1 MLKVPERGDVVWI
14 QLTHPTESPIS
25 HHQPGLVISPGIYNQ
40 KVGLVLICPIT
51 RQVKGYP
58 FEVLI
63 PETYPINGA
72 VLSDQVSSVNWQNH
86 SLTLEY
92 QLSSVIVEEVLQKL
106 NTLICV

>member
-1 MLKVPERGDVVWI
+1 MVNVPERGDVVWI
-14 QLTHPTESPIS
+14 QSNNPNESQIS
-25 HHQPGLVISPGIYNQ
+25 HRQPGLVISPGIYNE

-63 PETYPINGA
+63 PETYSINGA

-86 SLTLEY
+86 PLTLEY